1 MYRSATRGVY
11 RALSAEVPCLP
22 VARHRLEYGRRH
34 GQYGDLWIAD
44 GPLPEAG
51 RGRPVVILLHGGFW
65 KAMYT
70 KGLMTQLA
78 ADVMDRG
85 WAAWNLEYR
94 RLGGIPSGGWP
105 ATFDDVAAG
114 IDHLASVAASF
125 SLDLSRVVA
134 VGHSAGGHLALWAA
148 ARAALPPGAPGAP
161 GAAGA
166 AGVPGAAGAAVRLC
180 GVVGLAP
187 VSDLAEAARMGLG
200 GGAVARLMGG
210 PPERH
215 PERYAVADPAQL
227 LPMGVAQVLVHGE
240 RDGAVPIALSRHYVE
255 QAQAAGDPTVLV
267 ELPDI
272 GHMELIDPAS
282 SAWSATVVHLRRL
295 LA

>member
-1 MYRSATRGVY
+1 
-11 RALSAEVPCLP
+11 
-22 VARHRLEYGRRH
+22 
-34 GQYGDLWIAD
+34 
-44 GPLPEAG
+44 
-51 RGRPVVILLHGGFW
+51 VIVLLHGGFW

-94 RLGGIPSGGWP
+94 RLGGVPGGGWP
-105 ATFDDVAAG
+105 ATFADVSAG
-114 IDHLASVAASF
+114 IDHLATVAGRYG
-125 SLDLSRVVA
+125 LDLTRVAA

-148 ARAALPPGAPGAP
+148 GRGKLPPGAPGA
-161 GAAGA
+161 AG
-166 AGVPGAAGAAVRLC
+166 PTSAVRLC

-187 VSDLAEAARMGLG
+187 VSDLVEAARMGLG
-200 GGAVARLMGG
+200 GGAVLRLMGG

-240 RDGAVPIALSRHYVE
+240 RDGAVPIALSRRYHE
-255 QAQAAGDPTVLV
+255 QAVAAGDHATLV

-282 SAWSATVVHLRRL
+282 AAWAATVVHLRRL
-295 LA
+295 LG

>member
-1 MYRSATRGVY
+1 
-11 RALSAEVPCLP
+11 

-34 GQYGDLWIAD
+34 GQHGDLWIAD
-44 GPLPEAG
+44 GPLPEPG

-105 ATFDDVAAG
+105 ATFEDVGAG

-148 ARAALPPGAPGAP
+148 ARGALPPGAPGAP
-161 GAAGA
+161 GALGA
-166 AGVPGAAGAAVRLC
+166 DGAAGAAGPAGAAGALGRAGGAGVAVGLC

-210 PPERH
+210 PPARH
-215 PERYAVADPAQL
+215 PDRYAVADPAQL
-227 LPMGVAQVLVHGE
+227 LPMGVAQVLVHGD
-240 RDGAVPIALSRHYVE
+240 RDGAVPIALSRHYIE
-255 QAQAAGDPTVLV
+255 QAQAAGDPAVLV

-282 SAWSATVVHLRRL
+282 PAWTATVVHLRRL